1 MTNLESQNQF
11 PTPLKFKFRYTPP
24 HEYAHYTI
32 IICIMIY
39 VYDLIL
45 STPMSETGL
54 LDVDIEGDD
63 KMVRPN
69 TIDYDESTKKCESAN
84 RKQCSKYKLDSYA
97 YYRFVKIDKFQHR
110 WH

>member
-1 MTNLESQNQF
+1 MTSLTSWRAACDISARSF
-11 PTPLKFKFRYTPP
+11 GLPTIYERP
-24 HEYAHYTI
+24 

-69 TIDYDESTKKCESAN
+69 TIDHDESTKKCESAN

-97 YYRFVKIDKFQHR
+97 YYRFVKMDKFQHR